1 MDDNMRKGI
10 KSDFCSKIIKNLNE
24 MLQHLKLKFCN
35 LSQCE
40 YINMAKEEI
49 NKVLKMIL
57 KEFILYRPFDI
68 YPYKERKKE
77 KDIANWE
84 KREK

>member
-1 MDDNMRKGI
+1 
-10 KSDFCSKIIKNLNE
+10 
-24 MLQHLKLKFCN
+24 
-35 LSQCE
+35 
-40 YINMAKEEI
+40 MAKEEI
-49 NKVLKMIL
+49 NKVLKIIL
-57 KEFILYRPFDI
+57 KEFILYRSFDI